1 MKKAIAEI
9 FTTADKPVKSE
20 STLRNYTGHLDRLC
34 RFNETT
40 PLKLF
45 KSKDAKND
53 ILKYINTRKSA
64 STRNQVCCA
73 VKKLAEILDNKD
85 FIKFGEKEVAKT
97 IAIRKG
103 KKEKLKIAKKKSL
116 NWINFDILKMR
127 YDIAVMAVR
136 LYDNQNLKLRVAD
149 NVEDYKNNL
158 EMAVLLGLYIS
169 NIYKNRPRR
178 AEAWFNTEICKKTP
192 NQKTDIRNYI
202 VLSKGKPVKLV
213 LYKYKTVKNYGR
225 QEFKLN
231 NELSFLLDLWIK
243 YHSDIPGNNLFKKE
257 NGEKWSGSQFSNK
270 IKNIIRKCTIRKINI
285 STNMLRN
292 ITITEIYKNIQIT
305 DMPQCAKDCG
315 HTVEAAI
322 EYYIKANDLPE
333 GTEINLDPEVE
344 I

>member
-1 MKKAIAEI
+1 MKKAITEI
-9 FTTADKPVKSE
+9 FTTADKPVKSQ
-20 STLRNYTGHLDRLC
+20 STLKNYTGHLDRLC

-64 STRNQVCCA
+64 STKNQVCCA

-158 EMAVLLGLYIS
+158 EMAVLLSLYIS

-243 YHSDIPGNNLFKKE
+243 YHSNIPGNNLFKKE